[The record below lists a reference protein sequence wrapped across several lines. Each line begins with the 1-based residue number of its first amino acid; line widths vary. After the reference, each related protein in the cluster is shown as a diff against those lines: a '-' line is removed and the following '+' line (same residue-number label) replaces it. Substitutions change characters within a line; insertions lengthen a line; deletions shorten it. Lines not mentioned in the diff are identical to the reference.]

1 MKEILHTVDSITPM
15 HCTFDECRDYT
26 RNFAKSFY
34 FSSFLLPKEKRAAA
48 YAIYTFCRY
57 ADNIV
62 DGSVMASAENIRE
75 KFSELNS
82 FLDEV
87 YHIMNGNG
95 DSIDFR
101 PALPSQLSR
110 SAFAQTVVK
119 YKIPRKYFNDLIEG
133 VCMDTEH
140 KRYNTFAE
148 LENYCYKVASVVGLI
163 MTEIFGYTHK
173 AALPYAVYLG
183 KAMQLTN
190 ILRDIKEDY
199 RMGRIYLPAEE
210 LKCFEY
216 TESDI
221 ARGNMNESFAMMMR
235 FNIDRARAY
244 YELSTHG
251 FPYLTND
258 GSRTTVV
265 LMYKIYSRILNEIE
279 AYGYDVYSD
288 RRFVSTAEKLKL
300 TGLYLINR
308 SERRKYSRLPDSK
321 HHERLRSLYPNMNFD
336 M

>member
-1 MKEILHTVDSITPM
+1 MKEILQTVDSVTPM
-15 HCTFDECRDYT
+15 HCTFEECRDYT
-26 RNFAKSFY
+26 RTFAKSFY

-48 YAIYTFCRY
+48 YAVYTFCRY

-62 DGSVMASAENIRE
+62 DSGTTAAEDIRSR
-75 KFSELNS
+75 FTELNL

-87 YHIMNGNG
+87 YNTPGAELLDN
-95 DSIDFR
+95 
-101 PALPSQLSR
+101 
-110 SAFAQTVVK
+110 SAFAQTVK
-119 YKIPRKYFNDLIEG
+119 TYNIPRKYFSDLIEG
-133 VCMDTEH
+133 VCMDTEL

-163 MTEIFGYTHK
+163 MTEIFGYSHK

-199 RMGRIYLPAEE
+199 RMGRIYLPNDE

-216 TESDI
+216 TEDDI
-221 ARGNMNESFAMMMR
+221 RTERMNENFAMMMR

-265 LMYKIYSRILNEIE
+265 LMYKIYSSILTEIE
-279 AYGYDVYSD
+279 SYGYDVYSG
-288 RRFVSTAEKLKL
+288 RRYVSTAEKLKL
-300 TGLYLINR
+300 TASYLLNR
-308 SERRKYSRLPDSK
+308 SERKRFSRLPDSK

>member
-1 MKEILHTVDSITPM
+1 MTQILHSEKTITPIK
-15 HCTFDECRDYT
+15 CTYEECKDYT

-48 YAIYTFCRY
+48 YAVYTFCRY

-62 DGSVMASAENIRE
+62 DSGISPSVDNIRE
-75 KFSELNS
+75 KFSELNM
-82 FLDEV
+82 FLNQV
-87 YHIMNGNG
+87 YSPNPQQVIKE
-95 DSIDFR
+95 
-101 PALPSQLSR
+101 
-110 SAFAQTVVK
+110 SAFADTVIK
-119 YKIPRKYFNDLIEG
+119 YKIPRKYFTDLIEG

-140 KRYNTFAE
+140 SRYNTFAE

-163 MTEIFGYTHK
+163 MTEIFGYSHK

-199 RMGRIYLPAEE
+199 QMNRIYLPKDE

-216 TESDI
+216 SEEDI
-221 ARGNMNESFAMMMR
+221 KNHNMNENFAMMMR

-265 LMYKIYSRILNEIE
+265 LMYKIYSSILNEIE
-279 AYGYDVYSD
+279 AYGYDIFSG

-308 SERRKYSRLPDSK
+308 SERKKFSRLPDSK
-321 HHERLRSLYPNMNFD
+321 HHEHLRSLYPNMNFD

>member
-1 MKEILHTVDSITPM
+1 MKEILLPVDSVTPM
-15 HCTFDECRDYT
+15 KCTFDECREYT
-26 RNFAKSFY
+26 RTFAKSFY
-34 FSSFLLPKEKRAAA
+34 FSSYLLPKEKRAAA

-62 DGSVMASAENIRE
+62 DGNFSDPSFDTRSKFIPVMN
-75 KFSELNS
+75 
-82 FLDEV
+82 FLDEIYSASDV
-87 YHIMNGNG
+87 NNKLINN
-95 DSIDFR
+95 
-101 PALPSQLSR
+101 
-110 SAFAQTVVK
+110 SAFARTVMK
-119 YKIPRKYFNDLIEG
+119 YQIPRKYFDDLIDG

-163 MTEIFGYTHK
+163 MTEIFGYSHK

-190 ILRDIKEDY
+190 ILRDIKEDH
-199 RMGRIYLPAEE
+199 RMGRIYLPADE

-216 TESDI
+216 TEEDI
-221 ARGNMNESFAMMMR
+221 ARGNMNENYAMMMR

-279 AYGYDVYSD
+279 AYGYDVYSG

-300 TGLYLINR
+300 TGLYLLNR
-308 SERRKYSRLPDSK
+308 SERKRFSKLPDSR

>member
-1 MKEILHTVDSITPM
+1 MTQILLSEKLVTPM
-15 HCTFDECRDYT
+15 NCTYEECKDYT

-34 FSSFLLPKEKRAAA
+34 FSSFLLPKEKRVAA
-48 YAIYTFCRY
+48 YAVYTFCRY

-62 DGSVMASAENIRE
+62 DSGVISSVENIRE
-75 KFSELNS
+75 KFQELNA

-87 YHIMNGNG
+87 YG
-95 DSIDFR
+95 SA
-101 PALPSQLSR
+101 PQQVVKR
-110 SAFAQTVVK
+110 SAFADTVLK
-119 YKIPRKYFNDLIEG
+119 YKIPRKYFTDLIEG

-140 KRYNTFAE
+140 SRYNTFPE

-190 ILRDIKEDY
+190 ILRDIREDHI
-199 RMGRIYLPAEE
+199 MNRIYIPQDE
-210 LKCFEY
+210 LRCFDY
-216 TESDI
+216 TEEDI
-221 ARGNMNESFAMMMR
+221 KNGNMNENFAMMMR

-265 LMYKIYSRILNEIE
+265 LMYKIYSSILNEIE
-279 AYGYDVYSD
+279 AYGYDIYSG

-308 SERRKYSRLPDSK
+308 NERKKFSRLPDSK

>member
-1 MKEILHTVDSITPM
+1 MTQILLSEKLVTPIN
-15 HCTFDECRDYT
+15 CTYDECKDYT

-48 YAIYTFCRY
+48 YAVYTFCRY

-62 DGSVMASAENIRE
+62 DGGISPSPENIRE
-75 KFSELNS
+75 KFGEINS
-82 FLDEV
+82 FLDDV
-87 YHIMNGNG
+87 YGN
-95 DSIDFR
+95 
-101 PALPSQLSR
+101 PSTEIISR
-110 SAFAQTVVK
+110 SAFAQTVIK
-119 YKIPRKYFNDLIEG
+119 YSIPRKYFNDLIEG

-140 KRYNTFAE
+140 SRYNTFVE

-163 MTEIFGYTHK
+163 MTEIFGYSHK

-199 RMGRIYLPAEE
+199 QMNRIYLPSEE
-210 LKCFEY
+210 LKWFEY
-216 TESDI
+216 GENDI
-221 ARGNMNESFAMMMR
+221 KNGSMNENFAMMMR
-235 FNIDRARAY
+235 YNIDRARAY

-265 LMYKIYSRILNEIE
+265 LMYKIYSSILNEIE
-279 AYGYDVYSD
+279 AYGYDVYSG

-308 SERRKYSRLPDSK
+308 SERKRFSRLPDSK

>member
-1 MKEILHTVDSITPM
+1 MKELYGRFAQITPM
-15 HCTFDECRDYT
+15 NCTYDECRDYT

-62 DGSVMASAENIRE
+62 DVHGKNINPGIRQQ
-75 KFSELNS
+75 FDELKE
-82 FLDEV
+82 FLDDI
-87 YHIMNGNG
+87 YNSNNIN
-95 DSIDFR
+95 SKYF
-101 PALPSQLSR
+101 
-110 SAFAQTVVK
+110 SAFAETIKK
-119 YKIPRKYFNDLIEG
+119 YNIPQKYFLELIEG
-133 VCMDTEH
+133 VCMDTERS
-140 KRYNTFAE
+140 RYSTFAE

-190 ILRDIKEDY
+190 ILRDINEDY
-199 RMGRIYLPAEE
+199 LMNRVYLPQDE

-216 TESDI
+216 SEREIKGSIIND
-221 ARGNMNESFAMMMR
+221 NFSMMMR

-244 YELSTHG
+244 YELASHG

-265 LMYKIYSRILNEIE
+265 LMYKIYSGILNEIE
-279 AYGYDVYSD
+279 NCGYDVYSG
-288 RRFVSTAEKLKL
+288 RRFVSTAQKLRL
-300 TGLYLINR
+300 TAAYLLNPG
-308 SERRKYSRLPDSK
+308 ERKKFSRLPDSK
-321 HHERLRSLYPNMNFD
+321 HHERVRALYPNMNFD

>member
-1 MKEILHTVDSITPM
+1 MAQILLSEKTVTPM
-15 HCTFDECRDYT
+15 KCTYEECKDYT

-48 YAIYTFCRY
+48 YAVYTFCRY

-62 DGSVMASAENIRE
+62 DCGISPSIENIRY
-75 KFSELNS
+75 KFQELNL

-87 YHIMNGNG
+87 YYILNELK
-95 DSIDFR
+95 DPIDKSNN
-101 PALPSQLSR
+101 LPNLINH
-110 SAFAQTVVK
+110 SAFAQTVFK

-140 KRYNTFAE
+140 SRYNTFAE

-163 MTEIFGYTHK
+163 MTEIFGYSHK

-199 RMGRIYLPAEE
+199 QMDRIYLPNDE
-210 LKCFEY
+210 LKWFEY
-216 TESDI
+216 REEDI
-221 ARGNMNESFAMMMR
+221 KNGNMNENFATMMR

-265 LMYKIYSRILNEIE
+265 LMFKIYSSILNEIE
-279 AYGYDVYSD
+279 AYGYDVFSG

-308 SERRKYSRLPDSK
+308 NERKKFSRVPDSK